1 MENSPMDL
9 EQLAN
14 YLQRD
19 ARDLHKL
26 ASRGYLPGHKV
37 SGEWRFHPAEISQW
51 LEGQMASAS
60 ERELTALE
68 HGTALTQER
77 PLISGL
83 LTDATMAVPLTA
95 RTKTSVLKDLVR
107 LAEHS
112 GQVYDP
118 EAVYQAIR
126 QREELGSTAV
136 EGGVAIPHPRP
147 LPNVL
152 GDHVMA
158 YARLGAGIPF
168 GAADGDMTD
177 IFFLVCCRDTRT
189 HLSVLARLSRLFRR
203 PGFLDELRAAETV
216 AETLQVIEA
225 AEEDLVVAT

>member
-1 MENSPMDL
+1 MENTPMDL
-9 EQLAN
+9 EQLAS

-26 ASRGYLPGHKV
+26 ASRGHLPGHKV

-51 LEGQMASAS
+51 LEGQMATCS

-68 HGTALTQER
+68 RGTPQATMER

-83 LTDATMAVPLTA
+83 LSAETMAVPLTA

-107 LAEHS
+107 LAEQS
-112 GQVYDP
+112 GQIYDP

-126 QREELGSTAV
+126 QREELGSTAL

-168 GAADGDMTD
+168 GAPDGDMTD

-203 PGFLDELRAAETV
+203 PGFLDDLRAAETV
-216 AETLQVIEA
+216 AETLQIIEA
-225 AEEDLVVAT
+225 AEEDLVED